1 MPGPLTKMRVESS
14 PLLNGSPTSASVVDV
29 PASKEA
35 AAPPAYEP
43 SANARMGTSKPVPV
57 LAVRRCRPL
66 LLIASFAACMFSSIT
81 ILMALLPRHIGATE
95 SMRQELRQKLVETGA
110 TLYGVS
116 SCAYTQKQ
124 LADLGTTEHFT
135 QGLDY
140 VDCEV
145 EAAFC
150 RQMNVTLYP
159 TWQINGQLYPEYY
172 SLEKLS
178 EKLSGDDEDGLDLTK
193 QPHSAIGWARRCFM
207 IFRYTFSFGLLFL
220 SWCVGWFFLLLL
232 NARISKGR
240 FEFLICFIAFPAAIM
255 LSSITVLGTL
265 PPFHIEFHATE
276 SVRQELRQKLVETG
290 ATLYGVSSCAYTQ
303 KQLADLGTTEHFT
316 QGLDYVDCEVEAAF
330 CRQMNVTLYP
340 TWQINGQLYP
350 EYYSLEKLSEK
361 LSGDDEDGLDLTKQ
375 PHSAI
380 GWARQSFKFFCYFFS
395 FSLLVLSWA
404 SSWLAVLV
412 LVIHGALPPLP
423 PH

>member
-1 MPGPLTKMRVESS
+1 MCVKSS
-14 PLLNGSPTSASVVDV
+14 PLSNDSPTSASVVDV

-35 AAPPAYEP
+35 AAPPAHEP

-81 ILMALLPRHIGATE
+81 ILMVLLPRQIDATE

-116 SCAYTQKQ
+116 SCAYTQRQ
-124 LADLGTTEHFT
+124 LVDLGTTEHFT

-145 EAAFC
+145 KAAFCRQMNVTLYPTWQINGQLYPEYYSLEKLSEKLSGDDELDGLDYTKQPHSAIGWARRCFMTLRYIFSFGLLMLSWCVSWSLVLSPRNRPSMLVWIALFAASMFSTITVTVVVALPLVRIDTTESERQELRQKLVETGATLYGVSSCAYTQRQLVDLGTTEHFTQGLDYVDCEVKAAFC

-193 QPHSAIGWARRCFM
+193 QPHSAIGWARRVFM

-220 SWCVGWFFLLLL
+220 SWCVSWCCMM
-232 NARISKGR
+232 SYT
-240 FEFLICFIAFPAAIM
+240 IA
-255 LSSITVLGTL
+255 
-265 PPFHIEFHATE
+265 
-276 SVRQELRQKLVETG
+276 
-290 ATLYGVSSCAYTQ
+290 
-303 KQLADLGTTEHFT
+303 
-316 QGLDYVDCEVEAAF
+316 
-330 CRQMNVTLYP
+330 
-340 TWQINGQLYP
+340 
-350 EYYSLEKLSEK
+350 
-361 LSGDDEDGLDLTKQ
+361 
-375 PHSAI
+375 
-380 GWARQSFKFFCYFFS
+380 
-395 FSLLVLSWA
+395 
-404 SSWLAVLV
+404 
-412 LVIHGALPPLP
+412 
-423 PH
+423 